1 MITDELKDWLAV
13 NAGIGGCYSPG
24 SINYTDPDGI
34 ARQGST
40 GDVLNAFTVAHLV
53 GKDEAVII
61 ANTNYSQLKTIN
73 GNTDLTITD
82 VAFVYNNDGDPA
94 GEPKYCTGVP
104 CVPDWQ
110 CEIPLNGYEFDGC
123 GNRQVNAACNP
134 VNGDNGDNDDTTERA
149 GTHIFIGPPEGA
161 PSIVLDLSNLEMRQ
175 NESDYHF
182 EMNDI
187 QITSTSP
194 QKCYI
199 ALELRLF
206 SGALDTCPL
215 SGASFIG
222 MDRVSTS
229 RNVRIKVLDPGEIET
244 INADFYQPE
253 ALRGVHTVCLLVH
266 GTWTRTELE
275 SEVEL
280 ISG

>member
-1 MITDELKDWLAV
+1 MITDELKDWLAS
-13 NAGIGGCYSPG
+13 NAGISNCYSPG
-24 SINYTDPDGI
+24 SIDYTDPDGV

-53 GKDEAVII
+53 GKDSAVII
-61 ANTNYSQLKTIN
+61 ANTNYTQLRTIN
-73 GNTDLTITD
+73 GNNDVTITD

-94 GEPKYCTGVP
+94 GEPKYCAGVP

-110 CEIPLNGYEFDGC
+110 CETPLDGYEFDGC
-123 GNRQVNAACNP
+123 GNRRLNTTCNP
-134 VNGDNGDNDDTTERA
+134 PNGNGGNGDETELA
-149 GTHIFIGPPEGA
+149 GTHIFIGAPEGA

-194 QKCYI
+194 QRIYI
-199 ALELRLF
+199 ALEVRLF
-206 SGALDTCPL
+206 TGALDACPT

-222 MDRVSTS
+222 LDRVSTS
-229 RNVRIKVLDPGEIET
+229 RNTRIKILDPGEIET

-253 ALRGVHTVCLLVH
+253 ALRGEHTVCLLVH

-275 SEVEL
+275 SE
-280 ISG
+280 IASIAG